1 MDTVV
6 LASIAGEIVLKSD
19 RTRPRFERRLVR
31 NVVDAFRRE
40 GVECS
45 DVWIEAARLYVSGC
59 RDYDALEKA
68 VDTLSRVFGI
78 HGAAIAYLAR
88 YKSLDDLAE
97 HVKEIA
103 GEWVHGK
110 KFAVRA
116 RRSGVEEFTSLDAAR
131 VIGAALYPLSAGVD
145 LENPEVEVFVE
156 IRGGKAYVYREMR
169 RGPDGL
175 PIGVEGR
182 AIVLFSG
189 GLDSPAAA
197 WMAAKRG
204 IEVDLVHYVL
214 ASPLSIVDALRVGK
228 RLARLWLY
236 GYRPRLYVF
245 DFRPVT
251 AAIAGMVDNSYAQ
264 IVLRLAMYVVAEKF
278 ALAMGYDAVYTG
290 ESVGQVSSQT
300 LKNLYAL
307 ARAYPLK
314 VPLIRPLAGLDK
326 EEIVSLTRRI
336 GVYEEAARTK
346 EYCQLA
352 RGLVATRADPDK
364 LAREYEKIEGIV
376 ELTATRYI
384 EIPLV

>member
-1 MDTVV
+1 MERVV

-31 NVVDAFRRE
+31 NIVDAFRRE

-45 DVWIEAARLYVSGC
+45 DVWVEAARLYVSGC
-59 RDYDALEKA
+59 RDYAVLEKT

-78 HGAAIAYLAR
+78 HWATIAYLVR

-97 HVKEIA
+97 RVKEIA
-103 GEWVHGK
+103 GEWVRGK

-131 VIGAALYPLSAGVD
+131 VIGAALYSLSAGVD

-156 IRGGKAYVYREMR
+156 IRGSKAYIYRETR
-169 RGPDGL
+169 QGPDGL
-175 PIGVEGR
+175 PIGVEGK

-228 RLARLWLY
+228 KLARLWLH
-236 GYRPRLYVF
+236 GYRPKLYVF

-251 AAIAGMVDNSYAQ
+251 AAIAGMVDSSYAQ

-314 VPLIRPLAGLDK
+314 VPVIRPLAGFDK

-352 RGLVATRADPDK
+352 RGLVTTRADPDK
-364 LAREYEKIEGIV
+364 LAREYEKIGRIV

>member
-1 MDTVV
+1 MERVV

-31 NVVDAFRRE
+31 NIVDAFRRE

-45 DVWIEAARLYVSGC
+45 DVWVEAARLYVSGC
-59 RDYDALEKA
+59 RDYAVLEKT

-78 HGAAIAYLAR
+78 HWATIAYLVR

-97 HVKEIA
+97 RVKEIA
-103 GEWVHGK
+103 GEWVRGK

-131 VIGAALYPLSAGVD
+131 VIGAALYSLSAGVD

-156 IRGGKAYVYREMR
+156 IRGSKAYIYRETR
-169 RGPDGL
+169 QGPDGL
-175 PIGVEGR
+175 PIGVEGK

-228 RLARLWLY
+228 KLARLWLH

-251 AAIAGMVDNSYAQ
+251 AAIAGMVDSSYAQ

-314 VPLIRPLAGLDK
+314 VPVIRPLAGFDK

-352 RGLVATRADPDK
+352 RGLVTTRADPDK
-364 LAREYEKIEGIV
+364 LAREYEKIGRIV

>member
-1 MDTVV
+1 MEKVV
-6 LASIAGEIVLKSD
+6 LASISGEIVLKSD
-19 RTRPRFERRLVR
+19 RTRPRFERRLV
-31 NVVDAFRRE
+31 NNIIDAFRRE
-40 GVECS
+40 DVECNR
-45 DVWIEAARLYVSGC
+45 VWIEAARLYVSNC
-59 RDYDALEKA
+59 KDEESVEKA
-68 VDTLSRVFGI
+68 VKVLSRVFGI
-78 HGAAIAYLAR
+78 HGVAIAHLVEYSDLN
-88 YKSLDDLAE
+88 DLAE
-97 HVKEIA
+97 RVKEVA
-103 GEWVHGK
+103 GEWVRDK

-116 RRSGVEEFTSLDAAR
+116 RRSGVEPFTSLDAAR
-131 VIGAALYPLSAGVD
+131 VIGAALYPLSQGVD

-156 IRGGKAYVYREMR
+156 IRGNKAYIHRGMS

-214 ASPLSIVDALRVGK
+214 ASPLSIIDALRVGRK
-228 RLARLWLY
+228 LARLWLY
-236 GYRPRLYVF
+236 GYRPKLYVF

-251 AAIAGMVDNSYAQ
+251 AAIAGMVENSYAQ

-278 ALAMGYDAVYTG
+278 ALAEGYDAIYTG

-307 ARAYPLK
+307 TRARPLN
-314 VPLIRPLAGLDK
+314 VPLIRPLAGFDK

-336 GVYEEAARTK
+336 GVYEEAAKTR

-364 LAREYEKIEGIV
+364 LLREYEKIEGIV
-376 ELTATRYI
+376 ELASTRYI
-384 EIPLV
+384 EIPLA